1 MLVTFR
7 SKASGSIT
15 MFGDVASQL
24 LHMMGA
30 SGRIPGALTGEDVSD
45 ALQRLEASLERV
57 RQEAATKTTPAPPAL
72 NEDAEAEEE
81 EYEPPVDLVV
91 RAAPLVDLLQRAVA
105 AKADVVWEGK
115 GK

>member
-15 MFGDVASQL
+15 MFGEVASQL

-30 SGRIPGALTGEDVSD
+30 TGRIPGALMGEDVND
-45 ALQRLEASLERV
+45 ALRQLETSLARIK
-57 RQEAATKTTPAPPAL
+57 QEGAADTTPAPPAL

-81 EYEPPVDLVV
+81 EHEPPVELIV
-91 RAAPLVDLLQRAVA
+91 RAAPLVDLLQRAAA
-105 AKADVVWEGK
+105 AKAEVTWEGK
-115 GK
+115 

>member
-1 MLVTFR
+1 MAIALLGALSISCGAGTKDP
-7 SKASGSIT
+7 KAPAATTAANGSGT
-15 MFGDVASQL
+15 G
-24 LHMMGA
+24 
-30 SGRIPGALTGEDVSD
+30 PGAPGGGGSSGPTSEG
-45 ALQRLEASLERV
+45 APASEQV
-57 RQEAATKTTPAPPAL
+57 AEGP
-72 NEDAEAEEE
+72 AEAEEE